1 MTTRDNDMSSS
12 AEHIKANRPALL
24 LCAVVI
30 AVVAMVSLAR
40 VSGFDPTQ
48 SNEVTVVQS
57 RDVLFIDTAN
67 GGVSVFDGKT
77 GSQLRELAPGTNGFL
92 RATLRGLAQNRMTR
106 GFGKDVP
113 FRVTRTSSGMIQ
125 LIDLAT
131 GRTIALDAF
140 GQTNAQVFARL
151 LSTGAN

>member
-1 MTTRDNDMSSS
+1 MPANTQSS
-12 AEHIKANRPALL
+12 KADKPVLFVCAGIIALVSVVGL
-24 LCAVVI
+24 L
-30 AVVAMVSLAR
+30 R

-48 SNEVTVVQS
+48 TADVTVVES
-57 RDVLFIDTAN
+57 RDILFMDTTD
-67 GGVSVFDGKT
+67 GGVSVVDGKT
-77 GSQLRELAPGTNGFL
+77 GGQLSELAPGTNGFL

-106 GFGKDVP
+106 GFGQDVP

-151 LSTGAN
+151 LRTGAN